1 MIKALYRRLNHCNDL
16 AVRISK
22 ANTAQLQQLKA
33 ELAELIGTPT
43 GCYTMGIP
51 AVLSTL
57 GVIVSFGIPQL
68 WLGYKVSAALGQPEE
83 SVFIWVVLIALLFS
97 GINGM
102 TMFLIGKGLM
112 RTVQVHLT
120 LAVMNLVL
128 TSVYLLT
135 ALSGASVPGVSL
147 IAALISIF
155 MLLLSGYC
163 IHSISFYKMLLFTL
177 HNRAWRKLLHQTR
190 KT

>member
-1 MIKALYRRLNHCNDL
+1 M
-16 AVRISK
+16 
-22 ANTAQLQQLKA
+22 
-33 ELAELIGTPT
+33 
-43 GCYTMGIP
+43 
-51 AVLSTL
+51 
-57 GVIVSFGIPQL
+57 
-68 WLGYKVSAALGQPEE
+68 
-83 SVFIWVVLIALLFS
+83 VLIALLFS

-112 RTVQVHLT
+112 RAVQVHLT
-120 LAVMNLVL
+120 LAVMSLVL
-128 TSVYLLT
+128 TTVYLLT

-163 IHSISFYKMLLFTL
+163 IHFISFYKMLLFTL

>member
-51 AVLSTL
+51 AVLSIL

-97 GINGM
+97 GVNGM

-112 RTVQVHLT
+112 RAVQVHLT
-120 LAVMNLVL
+120 LAVMSLVL
-128 TSVYLLT
+128 TTVYLLT

>member
-33 ELAELIGTPT
+33 ELAELIGTPP

-83 SVFIWVVLIALLFS
+83 NVFIWVVLIALLFS

-112 RTVQVHLT
+112 RAVQVHLT
-120 LAVMNLVL
+120 GGYEPCVND
-128 TSVYLLT
+128 S
-135 ALSGASVPGVSL
+135 LSADCAKRCECSGRQSHRGADKHL
-147 IAALISIF
+147 YAAAQ
-155 MLLLSGYC
+155 
-163 IHSISFYKMLLFTL
+163 
-177 HNRAWRKLLHQTR
+177 RLLHPLYFFL
-190 KT
+190 

>member
-43 GCYTMGIP
+43 GRYTMGIP

-112 RTVQVHLT
+112 RAVQVHLT
-120 LAVMNLVL
+120 LAVISLVL
-128 TSVYLLT
+128 TTVYLLT
-135 ALSGASVPGVSL
+135 ALSVASVPGVSL

>member
-57 GVIVSFGIPQL
+57 GVIVSFGMPQL
-68 WLGYKVSAALGQPEE
+68 WLGYKVSAALGLPEE

-112 RTVQVHLT
+112 R
-120 LAVMNLVL
+120 
-128 TSVYLLT
+128 
-135 ALSGASVPGVSL
+135 ALSIRCCSLPCTIVPGVNFCTRLVKRKTPPSL
-147 IAALISIF
+147 AGGC
-155 MLLLSGYC
+155 LLLFIPAQPDKLIRRRNDKQRQQRRCDHPANHRRGDP
-163 IHSISFYKMLLFTL
+163 T
-177 HNRAWRKLLHQTR
+177 HNF
-190 KT
+190 

>member
-68 WLGYKVSAALGQPEE
+68 WLGYNVSAALGQPEE
-83 SVFIWVVLIALLFS
+83 SVFIWVVL
-97 GINGM
+97 
-102 TMFLIGKGLM
+102 
-112 RTVQVHLT
+112 
-120 LAVMNLVL
+120 
-128 TSVYLLT
+128 
-135 ALSGASVPGVSL
+135 GASYAGGYKPCVNDSL
-147 IAALISIF
+147 SADCAKRCECSGRQSHRGADKHLYAAAQ
-155 MLLLSGYC
+155 
-163 IHSISFYKMLLFTL
+163 
-177 HNRAWRKLLHQTR
+177 RLLHPLYFFL
-190 KT
+190 

>member
-1 MIKALYRRLNHCNDL
+1 MLYHGHSSCSQYPWGDRQFWDTAAVVRLQSQ
-16 AVRISK
+16 R
-22 ANTAQLQQLKA
+22 
-33 ELAELIGTPT
+33 
-43 GCYTMGIP
+43 
-51 AVLSTL
+51 
-57 GVIVSFGIPQL
+57 
-68 WLGYKVSAALGQPEE
+68 ALGQPEE

-112 RTVQVHLT
+112 RAVQVHLT
-120 LAVMNLVL
+120 LAVMSLVL
-128 TSVYLLT
+128 TTVYLLT

-163 IHSISFYKMLLFTL
+163 IHSTSFYKMLLFTL
-177 HNRAWRKLLHQTR
+177 HNRALRKLLHQTR

>member
-1 MIKALYRRLNHCNDL
+1 
-16 AVRISK
+16 
-22 ANTAQLQQLKA
+22 
-33 ELAELIGTPT
+33 
-43 GCYTMGIP
+43 MGIP

-112 RTVQVHLT
+112 RAVQVHLT
-120 LAVMNLVL
+120 LAVMSLVL

-135 ALSGASVPGVSL
+135 ALSGASVQASVS
-147 IAALISIF
+147 S
-155 MLLLSGYC
+155 
-163 IHSISFYKMLLFTL
+163 
-177 HNRAWRKLLHQTR
+177 RR
-190 KT
+190 

>member
-1 MIKALYRRLNHCNDL
+1 M
-16 AVRISK
+16 S
-22 ANTAQLQQLKA
+22 
-33 ELAELIGTPT
+33 
-43 GCYTMGIP
+43 IP

-112 RTVQVHLT
+112 RAVQVHLT
-120 LAVMNLVL
+120 LAVMSLVL
-128 TSVYLLT
+128 TTVYLLT

-177 HNRAWRKLLHQTR
+177 HNRARRKLCTVLVEHKTPPSLAGSGYCFYTCATR
-190 KT
+190 